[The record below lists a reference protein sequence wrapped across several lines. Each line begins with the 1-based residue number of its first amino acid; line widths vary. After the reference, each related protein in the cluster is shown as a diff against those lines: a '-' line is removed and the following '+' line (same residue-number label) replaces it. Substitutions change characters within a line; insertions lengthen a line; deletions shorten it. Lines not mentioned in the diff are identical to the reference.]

1 MADEDKKKEKELQ
14 EKFVEFQV
22 VQQQIGQV
30 QKQSQQLA
38 AQKAEVD
45 QVQKSVA
52 ELKEVKEGNEMLA
65 PVCSGIFVKANIK
78 TSDELFVNVGNNIV
92 VKRNTEQ
99 VKEMLETQSSE
110 IRKMEEHLTVSL
122 QQLAAKAHDIEKD
135 LDALIKEA
143 KDV

>member
-52 ELKEVKEGNEMLA
+52 ELKEVKEGSEMLA
-65 PVCSGIFVKANIK
+65 PVCSGIFVKADIK
-78 TSDELFVNVGNNIV
+78 TSDELFVNVGNNVV

-110 IRKMEEHLTVSL
+110 IRKMEEHLTISL
-122 QQLAAKAHDIEKD
+122 QKLAEKAHDIEKD

>member
-1 MADEDKKKEKELQ
+1 MTEEKKKEKELQ

-30 QKQSQQLA
+30 QKQIQQLA
-38 AQKAEVD
+38 AQKAEVEN
-45 QVQKSVA
+45 VQQSVSD
-52 ELKEVKEGNEMLA
+52 LKEVKEGNEMLA
-65 PVCSGIFVKANIK
+65 PVCSGIFVKANMK
-78 TSDELFVNVGNNIV
+78 NSDELLVNVGNNVV

-110 IRKMEEHLTVSL
+110 IRNMEEQLTDSL
-122 QQLAAKAHDIEKD
+122 QQLAGKAHDIEKE
-135 LDALIKEA
+135 LDVLIKEA